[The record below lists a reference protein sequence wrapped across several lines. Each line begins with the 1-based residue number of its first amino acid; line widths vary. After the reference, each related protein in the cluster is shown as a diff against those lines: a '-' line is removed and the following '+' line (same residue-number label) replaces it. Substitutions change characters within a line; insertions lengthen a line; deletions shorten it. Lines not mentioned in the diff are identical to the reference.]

1 MSAAASLCEQLSLAR
16 GSALRGDYATA
27 EVFYQGVAAQI
38 TRCVGHCRVQ
48 AWSRASLLLAGAHSL
63 NRHVR
68 GLEEPH
74 LKKQWLRLRGL
85 VAEELEVTAALQAA
99 AGPGEGGRQATAAAV
114 RSHFTLRNTP
124 NLTCVDRLH
133 GLSSCCVPGTTGA
146 VHGRSCS
153 AASWGAP
160 WPVSRRACD
169 HSAFRLLKQANTTH
183 ADLAATHR
191 WFRRPRL
198 LSSLA
203 VCPATCGPCPPQL
216 RAPLPPRA
224 APHAHPAHAPS
235 PG

>member
-1 MSAAASLCEQLSLAR
+1 MEP
-16 GSALRGDYATA
+16 
-27 EVFYQGVAAQI
+27 GVAPA
-38 TRCVGHCRVQ
+38 
-48 AWSRASLLLAGAHSL
+48 LLLAETHSL

-85 VAEELEVTAALQAA
+85 VAEEMEVTTALQAA
-99 AGPGEGGRQATAAAV
+99 AGPGEGGRQATAAVV
-114 RSHFTLRNTP
+114 RSHFRLRNPP
-124 NLTCVDRLH
+124 NLTCVAYSD
-133 GLSSCCVPGTTGA
+133 GPPACCVHPGTAGA
-146 VHGRSCS
+146 VHGRSCA
-153 AASWGAP
+153 AASGRAP
-160 WPVSRRACD
+160 WPVLRRACD
-169 HSAFRLLKQANTTH
+169 HSASGLLQHSQAGR

-191 WFRRPRL
+191 WFLYPRL

-203 VCPATCGPCPPQL
+203 VCPATCGHCPPHL